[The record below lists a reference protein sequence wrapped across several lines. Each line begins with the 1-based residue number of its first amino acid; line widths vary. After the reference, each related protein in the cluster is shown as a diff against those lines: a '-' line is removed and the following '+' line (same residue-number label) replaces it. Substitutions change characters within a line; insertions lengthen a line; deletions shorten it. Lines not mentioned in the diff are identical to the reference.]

1 MELICPCTV
10 QLRSGS
16 TAAEVTFGV
25 RNFRPTGTGTL
36 TLETDIGGSVIEL
49 GELRPNST
57 LPSTRYFVE
66 NVTPD
71 VEPGWLLLTESVARI
86 AGPNRVDRVPLT
98 EPSGDGASDV
108 RLYSSPDFLS
118 DRDGDGVS
126 DANERLEGTDPA
138 DPESTPGSSTIDVLL
153 LYTNDYAS
161 QYDYAPFTRLHHLMT
176 VANLAYAQ
184 SGTNVR
190 LRVVGM
196 SEVEAADASD
206 WRSAPAEQDRAALGQ
221 SHGADLTVFMRGR
234 SPSDSRFRSGGGFAH
249 LGGARMRGYMPAT
262 PSRYYTVIFYRT
274 PAYILAHEIGHL
286 LGLDHSFDQ
295 GNADGSF
302 RWSRGH
308 TDAARG
314 TIMSRGGGYLGFS
327 NPTIDCHGLGS
338 PCGVPRSRW
347 DGADAVASLNAV
359 RFQVARFRQS
369 KPDADGDGFV
379 DPADV
384 FPSDP
389 TEWRDTDAD
398 GIGDSADPDDDND
411 SMPDTE
417 DSFPLDA
424 TEWADVDHDGIG
436 DNADDDLPGDDVLI
450 PDPNLRELIEEALAL
465 ASGSAIEPEDMASL
479 TQLTGHYRDIQSLTG
494 LEHAVQL
501 GDLRLVGNDIRDLSP
516 LAELRSLRR
525 LELTENRIRDL
536 SPLAGLG
543 ALQSLSVDGNDV
555 FDVSPLAQLI
565 NLYSLGLSGNDLDD
579 SSLQHLGGLTQLWN
593 LFLSHNEIGDI
604 TALANMH
611 ELRSLNLSGNSL
623 VEDIAIVS
631 NFRKLIFLYL
641 TEVAVSD
648 ITPLRDLPELEVLAL
663 TATRVRNLAPLAG
676 LPRLR
681 DLHFG
686 LNSVTD
692 ASLFDGLASL
702 SSLSIWTNQI
712 SDLTPFVVGSIMADD
727 GHLIVSGNPLSYDA
741 IYDDIPQLESRGM
754 TVSFDMPELEIP
766 DPRLRATLAGIL
778 GKSRGHVITR
788 RELARLRTLD
798 LSGAGIRDLTGLEA
812 AVGLVF
818 LNLAHNEITDLS
830 PLLALPNLQQVS
842 LDANALNAESLR
854 SSLAGLRRAGVG
866 VTQATSHRSVRDV
879 SLVPSAMDAT
889 RQGFGRVINHSQ
901 EAAEIRIRAID
912 DEGTVH
918 GPVALSIEAGEAAH
932 FNSDDLENGNRSK
945 GLPDGVG
952 PGSGDW
958 RLRLDAHIDI
968 EALSYIRTKD
978 GFLTAMH
985 DLAPITDGV
994 HHVATFN
1001 PGSNLA
1007 QVSLLRVVNPG
1018 DVPAEITVTGIDS
1031 DGQSP
1036 GSVVTVSLE
1045 AGSARTMTAQELE
1058 TGAGLSGAL
1067 GDGAGKWRLAVAADQ
1082 PILVAS
1088 LLQSP
1093 TGHLTN
1099 LSSVPDNRQVLE
1111 SGTVLHHVPLFLRAA
1126 DPKGRQG
1133 FVRVV
1138 NHGDTD
1144 AAVRVRPHD
1153 DTEFDY
1159 GEITFTVRAGA
1170 AVHFNSDD
1178 LELGN
1183 VAKGLSRSVG
1193 SGQGDW
1199 RLELTSEGDLE
1210 VLTYVRTRDGFVTSM
1225 HDVAPSA
1232 SDNQRLVPIFNPGSN
1247 RAQVSWLRIVNPGE
1261 TNASVAIQGVDD
1273 VGMSPGPGVRISVP
1287 AGGSRT
1293 VSAQDLET
1301 GSDDIDGSLGDGAGK
1316 WRLVVTSGQP
1326 VQVMGLLESPTG
1338 HLTNLSAGPQ

>member
-1 MELICPCTV
+1 MTCRHWLAWAPSKAC
-10 QLRSGS
+10 LS
-16 TAAEVTFGV
+16 
-25 RNFRPTGTGTL
+25 TGTMSL
-36 TLETDIGGSVIEL
+36 TCH
-49 GELRPNST
+49 R
-57 LPSTRYFVE
+57 
-66 NVTPD
+66 
-71 VEPGWLLLTESVARI
+71 
-86 AGPNRVDRVPLT
+86 
-98 EPSGDGASDV
+98 
-108 RLYSSPDFLS
+108 
-118 DRDGDGVS
+118 
-126 DANERLEGTDPA
+126 
-138 DPESTPGSSTIDVLL
+138 
-153 LYTNDYAS
+153 
-161 QYDYAPFTRLHHLMT
+161 
-176 VANLAYAQ
+176 
-184 SGTNVR
+184 
-190 LRVVGM
+190 
-196 SEVEAADASD
+196 
-206 WRSAPAEQDRAALGQ
+206 WRS
-221 SHGADLTVFMRGR
+221 
-234 SPSDSRFRSGGGFAH
+234 
-249 LGGARMRGYMPAT
+249 
-262 PSRYYTVIFYRT
+262 
-274 PAYILAHEIGHL
+274 
-286 LGLDHSFDQ
+286 
-295 GNADGSF
+295 
-302 RWSRGH
+302 WS
-308 TDAARG
+308 
-314 TIMSRGGGYLGFS
+314 I
-327 NPTIDCHGLGS
+327 C
-338 PCGVPRSRW
+338 
-347 DGADAVASLNAV
+347 
-359 RFQVARFRQS
+359 
-369 KPDADGDGFV
+369 
-379 DPADV
+379 
-384 FPSDP
+384 
-389 TEWRDTDAD
+389 
-398 GIGDSADPDDDND
+398 
-411 SMPDTE
+411 
-417 DSFPLDA
+417 
-424 TEWADVDHDGIG
+424 
-436 DNADDDLPGDDVLI
+436 
-450 PDPNLRELIEEALAL
+450 
-465 ASGSAIEPEDMASL
+465 
-479 TQLTGHYRDIQSLTG
+479 TG
-494 LEHAVQL
+494 
-501 GDLRLVGNDIRDLSP
+501 
-516 LAELRSLRR
+516 
-525 LELTENRIRDL
+525 
-536 SPLAGLG
+536 
-543 ALQSLSVDGNDV
+543 
-555 FDVSPLAQLI
+555 
-565 NLYSLGLSGNDLDD
+565 LGLSDNGLDD
-579 SSLQHLGGLTQLWN
+579 SSLQHLAGLTGLWN
-593 LFLSHNEIGDI
+593 LFLGYNEIGDI
-604 TALANMH
+604 TPLANMH
-611 ELRSLNLSGNSL
+611 ELRSLDLSGNSL
-623 VEDIAIVS
+623 QDIATVS
-631 NFRKLIFLYL
+631 NFRKLTRLYL

-648 ITPLRDLPELEVLAL
+648 IGPLQHLTELEVLAL

-681 DLHFG
+681 ELGFG

-692 ASLFDGLASL
+692 ASLFDGLTSL
-702 SSLSIWTNQI
+702 SLLGLWSNQI

-727 GHLIVSGNPLSYDA
+727 GHLMLSGNPLSYDA
-741 IYDDIPQLESRGM
+741 IYDDIPQLEGRGM

-812 AVGLVF
+812 AVELVF

-842 LDANALNAESLR
+842 LDANALNAESLH
-854 SSLAGLRRAGVG
+854 SSLAGLRGAGVG
-866 VTQATSHRSVRDV
+866 VTQATSHRSVRDL

-889 RQGFGRVINHSQ
+889 RQGFGRIINRSQ

-912 DEGTVH
+912 DEGTVR
-918 GPVALSIEAGEAAH
+918 GPVALSIEAGETAH
-932 FNSDDLENGNRSK
+932 FNSNDLEDGNRSK

-958 RLRLDAHIDI
+958 RLRLNAHIDI

-985 DLAPITDGV
+985 DQAPITDGV

-1007 QVSLLRVVNPG
+1007 QVSLLRVANPG

-1045 AGSARTMTAQELE
+1045 AGSARTITAQELE
-1058 TGAGLSGAL
+1058 TGEGLSAAL
-1067 GDGAGKWRLAVAADQ
+1067 GNGAGKWRLAVTADE
-1082 PILVAS
+1082 PLLVAS

-1183 VAKGLSRSVG
+1183 VAKGLSRGVG

-1199 RLELTSEGDLE
+1199 RLELTSEGNLE
-1210 VLTYVRTRDGFVTSM
+1210 VLTYVRTRDGFLTSM

-1232 SDNQRLVPIFNPGSN
+1232 SGNQRWVPIFNPGSN
-1247 RAQVSWLRIVNPGE
+1247 RAQVSWLRIVNPGQ

-1301 GSDDIDGSLGDGAGK
+1301 GIDEIDGGLGDGAGK

-1338 HLTNLSAGPQ
+1338 HLTNLSTGRARVGR